1 MLPNMLIFHVSGLGV
16 RRSGGEVLL
25 EVAHARMFSM
35 GFGTSTESK
44 NSWSFVQ
51 ISVLTLVFSRCIG
64 AVNSVA
70 FTWSKKKP
78 RAKPV
83 TCPAHVEEYLNA
95 LAHEW
100 RHWKTFPKS
109 FSLLRIFFVSF
120 IINAI
125 TSQFENQTWWHV
137 VKCKCQNLAGENYL
151 HHEYVHKQADY
162 FNSKF

>member
-16 RRSGGEVLL
+16 GGSGGEVLL

-51 ISVLTLVFSRCIG
+51 LSVLTLVFSRCIG
-64 AVNSVA
+64 AVQ
-70 FTWSKKKP
+70 WHLRGPKKS
-78 RAKPV
+78 
-83 TCPAHVEEYLNA
+83 PAPSPLPALLMLHVEEYLNA
-95 LAHEW
+95 LAHER

-109 FSLLRIFFVSF
+109 FSLLRIFFFVSF

-125 TSQFENQTWWHV
+125 TSQIIY
-137 VKCKCQNLAGENYL
+137 KIIYSRL
-151 HHEYVHKQADY
+151 
-162 FNSKF
+162 